1 MKLNNIEFELEW
13 PKDIDIVNLRR
24 FIISNF
30 PKKVEI
36 IRWSINDIKFL
47 NNKTRKNM
55 IKVSAAILN

>member
-13 PKDIDIVNLRR
+13 PQDIDIVNLRR

-47 NNKTRKNM
+47 NNKTKKNL
-55 IKVSAAILN
+55 IRVSAAILN

>member
-47 NNKTRKNM
+47 NNKTRKNL